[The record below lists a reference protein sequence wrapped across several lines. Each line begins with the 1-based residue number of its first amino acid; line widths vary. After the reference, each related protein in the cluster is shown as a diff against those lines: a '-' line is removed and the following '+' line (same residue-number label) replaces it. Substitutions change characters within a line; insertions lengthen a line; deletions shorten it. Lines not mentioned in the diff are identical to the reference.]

1 MPPKK
6 KPRPPSDEP
15 EAQTLSKRRTTRAH
29 RPPDPV
35 TPKRPSPDPEKS
47 TVPNQD
53 NKRACQPTKRAPAKH
68 LARNASIALS
78 EARALDT
85 PPRAVNSL
93 PTTSTPST
101 LAGGDA
107 IILSAARAINTEEI
121 LDDGDDGGNNNID
134 NIDDDDNNGDDDDD
148 GDDGDDDGDDRKLP
162 AKKYKGGNDCD
173 DDNNIDGKLPAKK
186 SHARAAKKSV
196 QYTSD
201 SDTADLDDARDPTYR
216 PHPNNDDDSDDYA
229 NMSDLDFS
237 DNEDITQKA

>member
-1 MPPKK
+1 
-6 KPRPPSDEP
+6 
-15 EAQTLSKRRTTRAH
+15 
-29 RPPDPV
+29 V

-53 NKRACQPTKRAPAKH
+53 NKRACQPTKRAPAKR

-107 IILSAARAINTEEI
+107 IILSAACAINTEEI
-121 LDDGDDGGNNNID
+121 LDDGDDDGGNN
-134 NIDDDDNNGDDDDD
+134 NIDDDDNNGDDDD
-148 GDDGDDDGDDRKLP
+148 DDDGDDRKLP